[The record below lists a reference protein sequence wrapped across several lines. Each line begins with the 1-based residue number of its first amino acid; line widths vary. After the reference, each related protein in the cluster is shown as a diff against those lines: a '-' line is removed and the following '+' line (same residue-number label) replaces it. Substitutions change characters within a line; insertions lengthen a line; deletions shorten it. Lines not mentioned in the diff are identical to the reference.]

1 MSSRF
6 KPASAEELA
15 RRVSVKAV
23 SPAKKVT
30 PKKVVSKK
38 ED

>member
-15 RRVSVKAV
+15 RRVSAKAA
-23 SPAKKVT
+23 PTPKKVT
-30 PKKVVSKK
+30 PKKAVSKK